1 MSAPVSAVPVDGGAP
16 PRRRVLVVIG
26 ALLLVMLLAALDQTI
41 VATALPT
48 IVSDLGGLEHISW
61 VVTAYLLAQT
71 VATPLYGKLGDL
83 YGRKVILQAA
93 VLIFLAGSVLCGL
106 AQGMGQ
112 LIAFRALQ
120 GLGGGGLMVGAQAA
134 IGDIVSPRDRGRY
147 VGLFGAVFGAASV
160 AGPLIGGFLTSSAS
174 WRWIFFI
181 NLPLG
186 AVALVVLGVALPAAA
201 ERAQH
206 AIDYLGTVLLAGAL
220 TAIVLV
226 TTLGGRDYAWGSPF
240 IIGLSLVG
248 VACLVLFVLVERRAS
263 EPILS
268 MGLVTHPVFVTTSA
282 VGFVVG
288 FAMFGAITYLPLFQ
302 QVVKGLSPTASG
314 LHLLPLMGGLL
325 LASIGTGQVISRT
338 GRYRV
343 FPIVGTGLATVGML
357 LLSRLTVDT
366 PEVVMGVYM
375 AVLGVGLGL
384 TMQVLVLAVQNAVRY
399 EDLGAATSGATL
411 FRSVGGS
418 LGTAILGA
426 VFASR
431 LTSNLGDAAGALGRG
446 GLSGS
451 VNLSSL
457 PPAVRDTVLDGFTDA
472 LSTVFLIAAVVSA
485 AAFCL
490 SWLIREVPLRETVR
504 TASVG
509 EAFAVP
515 SERSS
520 LRELTRALGV
530 LLGRDAVRST
540 IAAASARAGAGLSPA
555 AAWLLVRLRAEPGL
569 DLAGAARARAIAPG
583 VLEAARAELEAAGL
597 VGGDGPTPE
606 GARTAERLV
615 EAYRHELTEM
625 LAGWSPERHAELREL
640 CARMAPEA
648 APAPRGAADQV
659 PAGGAAAG

>member
-1 MSAPVSAVPVDGGAP
+1 MSAPQPAGTP
-16 PRRRVLVVIG
+16 PRRRVHAVIG

-83 YGRKVILQAA
+83 YGRKVILQSA
-93 VLIFLAGSVLCGL
+93 VVIFLVGSVLCGV
-106 AQGMGQ
+106 AQTMGE
-112 LIAFRALQ
+112 LIAFRGLQ

-134 IGDIVSPRDRGRY
+134 LGDVVSPRERGRY
-147 VGLFGAVFGAASV
+147 VGLYGAVFGAASV
-160 AGPLIGGFLTSSAS
+160 AGPLVGGFLTSSAS

-186 AVALVVLGVALPAAA
+186 AVALVVLAVALPARA
-201 ERAQH
+201 ERTAH
-206 AIDYLGTVLLAGAL
+206 AIDYLGTALLAVAL
-220 TAIVLV
+220 TAVVLV

-240 IIGLSLVG
+240 ILGLSAVG
-248 VACLVLFVLVERRAS
+248 VVALVLFVLVERRAS

-325 LASIGTGQVISRT
+325 VASIGTGQFISRT

-343 FPIVGTGLATVGML
+343 FPIVGTALATVGML

-366 PEVVMGVYM
+366 SEAVMGVYM

-411 FRSVGGS
+411 FRSVGGA

-431 LTSNLGDAAGALGRG
+431 LTANLGDAAAAAGGG
-446 GLSGS
+446 GLSGT
-451 VNLSSL
+451 VDLSSL
-457 PPAVRDTVLDGFTDA
+457 PPAVRDAILTGYTDA
-472 LSTVFLIAAVVSA
+472 LSTVFLLAAAVSA
-485 AAFCL
+485 LAFCL
-490 SWLIREVPLRETVR
+490 SWFIREVPLRETVA
-504 TASVG
+504 TASVA

-515 SERSS
+515 AERSS
-520 LRELTRALGV
+520 LRELTRALDV
-530 LLGRDAVRST
+530 LLGREAMRRT
-540 IAAASARAGAGLSPA
+540 IRAAASRAGVGLSPA
-555 AAWLLVRLRAEPGL
+555 ASWLLVRLRAEPDL
-569 DLAGAARARAIAPG
+569 DLAGTARANAIAPG
-583 VLEAARAELEAAGL
+583 VLEDARAELEDAGLAGAAG
-597 VGGDGPTPE
+597 PTVA
-606 GARTAERLV
+606 GARTAEALV
-615 EAYRHELTEM
+615 DAYRRELTEM

-640 CARMAPEA
+640 CARMAPDA
-648 APAPRGAADQV
+648 APPPRPGDGPVLARSAPG
-659 PAGGAAAG
+659 PPG